1 MAVADDIVAYKL
13 TASRGGVAELTQYVS
28 PDNKRYAT
36 KLLWEEG
43 YEDVAEEALTELPEG
58 VELDVE

>member
-13 TASRGGVAELTQYVS
+13 TASRGGVVELTQYVS

-36 KLLWEEG
+36 KLLWEED
-43 YEDVAEEALTELPEG
+43 YDVAEEALTELPEG